1 MDFGDRS
8 LKSQMKYADRLG
20 AKHVLIVG
28 DNEIKEGAVILR
40 DMTTK
45 AQVSIPIEDV
55 VENIRAK
62 IL

>member
-1 MDFGDRS
+1 
-8 LKSQMKYADRLG
+8 MKYADRLG
-20 AKHVLIVG
+20 AKHVLIIG
-28 DNEIKEGAVILR
+28 DSEIKEGAVILR

-55 VENIRAK
+55 VDSIRAK